1 MSTNISLKIKQ
12 LIEYALDKKLISEED
27 RIYMTNSLM
36 SALGVAE
43 YIEPDEAVTI
53 EPLEDI
59 LAALCDYAAE
69 KGLLENVYRQ

>member
-27 RIYMTNSLM
+27 RIYMTNSLL

-43 YIEPDEAVTI
+43 YIEPDEAVT
-53 EPLEDI
+53 
-59 LAALCDYAAE
+59 
-69 KGLLENVYRQ
+69 V

>member
-1 MSTNISLKIKQ
+1 MSTNISLKIKK
-12 LIEYALDKKLISEED
+12 LIEYALDNKLIAEED

-43 YIEPDEAVTI
+43 YIEPEEAVTA

-59 LAALCDYAAE
+59 LASL
-69 KGLLENVYRQ
+69 